1 MIVYMIHHSP
11 AIADVLGKYLT
22 DTFESIRVSDTAW
35 FIATDMNMDELDEQ
49 LADVV
54 DDTELMIVVEI
65 SGDFSMQGLPDQQMA
80 WIDQHC
86 GS

>member
-1 MIVYMIHHSP
+1 MTVYMIHHSP
-11 AIADVLGKYLT
+11 AIADELGRYLK

-35 FIATDMNMDELDEQ
+35 FIATDRDMDELDEQ
-49 LADVV
+49 LADVA
-54 DDTELMIVVEI
+54 DDTKLLIVVEI
-65 SGDFSMQGLPDQQMA
+65 KGDFSMQGLPDQQMV